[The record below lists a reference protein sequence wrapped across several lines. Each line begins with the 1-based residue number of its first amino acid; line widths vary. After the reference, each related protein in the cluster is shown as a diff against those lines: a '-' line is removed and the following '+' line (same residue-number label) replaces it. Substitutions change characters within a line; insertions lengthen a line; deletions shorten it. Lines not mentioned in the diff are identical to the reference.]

1 MLARLG
7 VDLRYGMW
15 IRSHRKPPQRADDGR
30 AGRVLITP
38 GPSALCRVCTREEC
52 ARAGAGV
59 KGPPAGVARARKGA
73 LNDAMRKT
81 LRTPTMQSSRSRH
94 WTPEEDAVLREHYP
108 GQGWRACQAY
118 LPDRSNSTITGRA
131 RKLGLP
137 GPRGPLAAEGC
148 ESRGWKS
155 RHTRARKKDN
165 PDRALRRCLGPCGQP
180 FVSEHIGHRMCN
192 ACRRHAERIGGDSAS
207 FTP

>member
-1 MLARLG
+1 
-7 VDLRYGMW
+7 MW
-15 IRSHRKPPQRADDGR
+15 S
-30 AGRVLITP
+30 
-38 GPSALCRVCTREEC
+38 
-52 ARAGAGV
+52 
-59 KGPPAGVARARKGA
+59 RKGA
-73 LNDAMRKT
+73 LNGEMRKT
-81 LRTPTMQSSRSRH
+81 PRTPTMQSSRNRY
-94 WTPEEDAVLREHYP
+94 WTSEEDAVLRKFYP
-108 GQGWRACQAY
+108 GKGYRACRAH

-192 ACRRHAERIGGDSAS
+192 ACRRHAERISGDSGAFAPPSRRAS
-207 FTP
+207 AGGRL